1 MTSKEVLKKY
11 WGFNEFRP
19 LQEEIIDSILN
30 GFDTLALLPTGGGK
44 SICFQVPTMSKEGLC
59 LVITPLIA
67 LIKDQVQNLR
77 SRQIKAEA
85 IYTGMSRN
93 EIERAFNNCI
103 YGQTKFLYIAPERL
117 QTELFKV
124 RLDQMK
130 ISLVAVD
137 EAHCISQ
144 WGYDFRPTYLK
155 IAEIRQHLPNVPFLA
170 LTATATEIVRADIK
184 EKLKFGKNSKVFQKS
199 YTRANLAYSVLHEED
214 KFRKLIKILQKIPG
228 CGIVYVRSRN
238 RAEDVA
244 NILNRHKISA
254 DFYHAGLDP
263 KTRSTKQDGWLKDK
277 IRIIVCTNAFGMG
290 IDKSNVRLV
299 IHLDLPESLEAYFQE
314 AGRAGRDD
322 INSYAV
328 LIYNNTDSVTLKK
341 SLDDSFPPLEIVRKF
356 YYLLSSYFNLAIG
369 AGEGIRVDF
378 DLIKFLETNNL
389 KASQCYYS
397 LKILE
402 ENGYIQTSDAVF
414 SPSRV
419 IITVNEEEIYDVQNR
434 NPNIEPYIK
443 TLLRTYGGIF
453 SHYKDI
459 FESQI
464 ALQLNVDT
472 NQVIDV
478 LKALHNNKIINYI
491 PQTDKPQLVFTRSRV
506 ASENLLFDTKLI
518 EFRKKVRLSNI
529 QAAIKYAQNDLVC
542 RSQQLVSYFGEF
554 TSKPCLI
561 CDVCLHKKNRN
572 SLESR
577 ILDIT
582 KDIKTTLSTK
592 TLSLFELVSQLDKYE
607 EKEVLTT
614 IRWMMDNGQIN
625 YKNGLLSLS
634 FS

>member
-1 MTSKEVLKKY
+1 MVTKEVLKKY

-19 LQEEIIDSILN
+19 LQEEIINSILN

-341 SLDDSFPPLEIVRKF
+341 
-356 YYLLSSYFNLAIG
+356 
-369 AGEGIRVDF
+369 
-378 DLIKFLETNNL
+378 
-389 KASQCYYS
+389 
-397 LKILE
+397 
-402 ENGYIQTSDAVF
+402 
-414 SPSRV
+414 
-419 IITVNEEEIYDVQNR
+419 
-434 NPNIEPYIK
+434 
-443 TLLRTYGGIF
+443 
-453 SHYKDI
+453 
-459 FESQI
+459 
-464 ALQLNVDT
+464 
-472 NQVIDV
+472 
-478 LKALHNNKIINYI
+478 KALMI
-491 PQTDKPQLVFTRSRV
+491 VFP
-506 ASENLLFDTKLI
+506 L
-518 EFRKKVRLSNI
+518 
-529 QAAIKYAQNDLVC
+529 
-542 RSQQLVSYFGEF
+542 
-554 TSKPCLI
+554 
-561 CDVCLHKKNRN
+561 
-572 SLESR
+572 
-577 ILDIT
+577 
-582 KDIKTTLSTK
+582 
-592 TLSLFELVSQLDKYE
+592 
-607 EKEVLTT
+607 
-614 IRWMMDNGQIN
+614 
-625 YKNGLLSLS
+625 
-634 FS
+634 